1 MDRAVAM
8 VLAGGQGE
16 RLYPLTKDRAKPAV
30 PFGGVYRIIDFTL
43 SNCLNSGLRRI
54 YVLTQYRSVSLH
66 RHVLLAWNMFNYELG
81 EYINLVPPQRR
92 LGELWYRGT
101 ADAIYQNV
109 YLLQQERPEYVVV
122 LSGDHVYK
130 MDYGPMLKFHMEREA
145 DLTISCVEVPRKES
159 KRFGVVEVGADG
171 RVVGFREKPSDP
183 KPLFGCPD
191 RSLVSMGIY
200 IFTTS
205 KLVEVLAEDVRTG
218 SEHDFG
224 RNIVPLMVAQD
235 RAYAY
240 MFSGYWRDI
249 GTVDSYHEANMELV
263 EPEPT
268 FGLWDEEWPVR
279 TYRPQLPPAR
289 VAGTVV
295 DSLLSEGCVVEGGR
309 VVRSVLSPGVH
320 VHRGAEVVESVLF
333 EGVEVGP
340 EAHVHRA
347 VVDKEVNVPPGDVM
361 GVDPERDR
369 RRFKVT
375 EDGVVVVPRGMVLR

>member
-1 MDRAVAM
+1 M

-171 RVVGFREKPSDP
+171 RVVGFRERPSDR
-183 KPLFGCPD
+183 KPLFGFPD

>member
-145 DLTISCVEVPRKES
+145 DLTISCVEVPRKEG

-171 RVVGFREKPSDP
+171 RVVGFREKPPDP

-235 RAYAY
+235 RVYAY
-240 MFSGYWRDI
+240 MFGGYWRDI
-249 GTVDSYHEANMELV
+249 GTVDSYHGANMELV